1 MLEKI
6 YQPFEAPT
14 NRCSLDEAEFQKY
27 VHNTYNAVKI
37 AFFNEMRVVA
47 NKEGWDAGRVFTAT
61 AESSEGIWNPMY
73 GLRDHG
79 PFDGS
84 CLPKDTRALLQW
96 GDNNDHD
103 LVILRSIIAA
113 NIEHEA
119 ILGKNETVRVNY
131 LANISL

>member
-1 MLEKI
+1 
-6 YQPFEAPT
+6 
-14 NRCSLDEAEFQKY
+14 
-27 VHNTYNAVKI
+27 
-37 AFFNEMRVVA
+37 
-47 NKEGWDAGRVFTAT
+47 
-61 AESSEGIWNPMY
+61 MY